1 MYFKLLNVEVLS
13 GVFPNMKLKVTFN
26 VNNENFIIYVEYK
39 DGSIYT
45 KENLKLES
53 SVFQALRTSI
63 LNWNFEKISK
73 IFKHLNRCFFYT

>member
-13 GVFPNMKLKVTFN
+13 GVFPNMKLKVPFN

-63 LNWNFEKISK
+63 LNWNFEKNI
-73 IFKHLNRCFFYT
+73 

>member
-63 LNWNFEKISK
+63 LN
-73 IFKHLNRCFFYT
+73 

>member
-53 SVFQALRTSI
+53 SVFRALRTSI
-63 LNWNFEKISK
+63 LNWNFEKNK
-73 IFKHLNRCFFYT
+73 

>member
-1 MYFKLLNVEVLS
+1 
-13 GVFPNMKLKVTFN
+13 MKLKVTFN

-63 LNWNFEKISK
+63 LNWNFEKNI
-73 IFKHLNRCFFYT
+73 